1 MTTTIKSEFQAIVS
15 FLQANQGKKVA
26 TILPEILQMATKKR
40 AETNFYKDAS
50 DKTIA
55 MKCYYFKVWFKLSE
69 VEWSTK
75 ANTASGYNQMCKAG
89 LSAWT
94 KQQREAEKARA
105 NLLSEVTKGNLLP
118 QDIPARELEIETKR
132 TTIDMNLVPT
142 ENYYQS
148 LDDLLATIE

>member
-26 TILPEILQMATKKR
+26 SILPEIIEMATKKR

-50 DKTIA
+50 GKTIA

-69 VEWSTK
+69 VEWSPK

-94 KQQREAEKARA
+94 RQQREAEKARA
-105 NLLSEVTKGNLLP
+105 NLLSEVTKGTLLP
-118 QDIPARELEIETKR
+118 QDIPAREVEIEAARTK
-132 TTIDMNLVPT
+132 INMDLVPT
-142 ENYYQS
+142 ENYFQTLEEL
-148 LDDLLATIE
+148 LDTM

>member
-26 TILPEILQMATKKR
+26 TILPEIIAMATKKR

-50 DKTIA
+50 GQTIA

-94 KQQREAEKARA
+94 RQQREAEKARA
-105 NLLSEVTKGNLLP
+105 NLLSEVTKGTLLP
-118 QDIPARELEIETKR
+118 QDIPAREVEIENRR
-132 TTIDMNLVPT
+132 TGIAMDSIPT
-142 ENYYQS
+142 ENYFQS
-148 LDDLLATIE
+148 LEALLDTI